1 MGQRAAYRAD
11 MRGSM
16 THPTTTIRRVEIMRS
31 GGPYN
36 GTGSADGGDYF
47 TDADLDAIAEDTSRM
62 LAARELDPPLKLG
75 HNREQRIARDSG
87 LVLEDGRP
95 ALGWISSVYRD
106 GSGLFADVR
115 DVPSKL
121 AKLAPKAWAKRSV
134 ELRPLASQVD
144 GGKRRFVVAGLALLG
159 EKLPAMRTLDDLAA
173 LYHDEPAEGGD
184 DAPDFGVLY
193 LHGGQPLVLGANT
206 ASAAVSFTSTT
217 ADTSAPTTPAAP
229 ARGNPNPP
237 EEAAA
242 VTFTDEQ
249 LGAIRSALG
258 LADDA
263 TPEGV
268 IAAVQARVAAPTPTP
283 DAPDGVV
290 AMSADEAAE
299 LRQMAQAGVRAET
312 ELKALRISTK
322 LDAAQRDGRISA
334 AQRAGYEKLYAAN
347 EDAADDV
354 IATLP
359 ERAFGAVA
367 GSDDNPVNQGDLDRL
382 YSDFAGMLGVASED

>member
-121 AKLAPKAWAKRSV
+121 ATLAPKAWAKRSV
-134 ELRPLASQVD
+134 ELRPLASQVES

-184 DAPDFGVLY
+184 DAPDFGV
-193 LHGGQPLVLGANT
+193 VLLADD
-206 ASAAVSFTSTT
+206 T

-312 ELKALRISTK
+312 ELKTLRISTK

>member
-121 AKLAPKAWAKRSV
+121 AMFAPKAWAKRSV
-134 ELRPLASQVD
+134 ELRPLASQVES

-184 DAPDFGVLY
+184 DAPDFGV
-193 LHGGQPLVLGANT
+193 VLLADD
-206 ASAAVSFTSTT
+206 T